1 MMMLM
6 KIMNMTHVLSLRHK
20 EETTLIPVQKLHQR
34 LLKMP
39 LFQWQNMTESER
51 KKRQLI
57 NKFRQKKNNDKV
69 SITTEATLENCLEYD
84 NEKESTE
91 GSGIVE
97 TYDA

>member
-20 EETTLIPVQKLHQR
+20 EETTLIPVQKL
-34 LLKMP
+34 
-39 LFQWQNMTESER
+39 
-51 KKRQLI
+51 
-57 NKFRQKKNNDKV
+57 
-69 SITTEATLENCLEYD
+69 ENYLEYD

-91 GSGIVE
+91 GSGILE